1 MKQEAILLKNNKKG
15 FTLIEV
21 LVSIVILSIIAI
33 VSTNF
38 LQSSIS
44 AREEGAKKLQNI
56 KELNIASSIVR
67 RDMRQILNV
76 PIRDYFGNNL
86 KGNFIAD
93 AISNSIVFTTLV
105 NSSFST
111 SRVRRVEYLYQ
122 DKKFIRRQYFADNPY
137 SYEEYFETT
146 LLDEVA
152 DIEFSYMTN
161 RKWYPVW
168 PIDIITKV
176 KIPELVK
183 ITFVKNDLKYEWIIN
198 PNIDYVYKK

>member
-1 MKQEAILLKNNKKG
+1 MKQGATLLNKNKG

-21 LVSIVILSIIAI
+21 LVSIVILSIIAV

-38 LQSSIS
+38 LQSSVD
-44 AREEGAKKLQNI
+44 AREESSNKLQDL
-56 KELNIASSIVR
+56 KEFNIASSIAR

-93 AISNSIVFTTLV
+93 RASNSLIFTTLV

-111 SRVRRVEYLYQ
+111 SKVRRVEYLMI
-122 DKKFIRRQYFADNPY
+122 DNSLIRRQYFADNPY
-137 SYEEYFETT
+137 SYEEFFETN
-146 LLDEVA
+146 LLDDIN
-152 DIEFSYMTN
+152 DIEFSYLN
-161 RKWYPVW
+161 NSKWYSEW
-168 PIDIITKV
+168 PIDILTKR
-176 KIPELVK
+176 KIPNLIR
-183 ITFVKNDLKYEWIIN
+183 ITFTKNNLDYEWIIN

>member
-1 MKQEAILLKNNKKG
+1 MLKNNKKG

-146 LLDEVA
+146 LLDEVTK
-152 DIEFSYMTN
+152 IEFSYMTN

-168 PIDIITKV
+168 PIDITTKL

>member
-137 SYEEYFETT
+137 SYEEYFETI
-146 LLDEVA
+146 LLDEVTE
-152 DIEFSYMTN
+152 IEFSYMTN

-168 PIDIITKV
+168 PIDITTKL

>member
-1 MKQEAILLKNNKKG
+1 MKQGDILLNKHEKG

-21 LVSIVILSIIAI
+21 LVSIVILSIIAV

-38 LQSSIS
+38 LQSSIE
-44 AREEGAKKLQNI
+44 AREEGANKLQKI

-93 AISNSIVFTTLV
+93 QTANSIIFTTIV
-105 NSSFST
+105 NSSLST
-111 SRVRRVEYLYQ
+111 TKVRRVEYLFK
-122 DKKFIRRQYFADNPY
+122 DNAFIRKQYYADNPY
-137 SYEEYFETT
+137 SYDEFFETV
-146 LLDEVA
+146 LLNNISE
-152 DIEFSYMTN
+152 IEFSYMN
-161 RKWYPVW
+161 SAKWYLVW
-168 PIDIITKV
+168 PMDIITKN

-183 ITFVKNDLKYEWIIN
+183 ISFIKDGLQYEWFIN

>member
-1 MKQEAILLKNNKKG
+1 MKQGDILLNKHEKG

-21 LVSIVILSIIAI
+21 LVSIVILSIIAV

-38 LQSSIS
+38 LQSSIE
-44 AREEGAKKLQNI
+44 AREQGANKLQKI

-93 AISNSIVFTTLV
+93 QTANSIIFTTLV

-111 SRVRRVEYLYQ
+111 TKVRRVEYLFQ
-122 DKKFIRRQYFADNPY
+122 DNAFIRKQYYADNPY
-137 SYEEYFETT
+137 S
-146 LLDEVA
+146 
-152 DIEFSYMTN
+152 
-161 RKWYPVW
+161 
-168 PIDIITKV
+168 
-176 KIPELVK
+176 
-183 ITFVKNDLKYEWIIN
+183 
-198 PNIDYVYKK
+198 

>member
-1 MKQEAILLKNNKKG
+1 MKQEDILLKNNKKG

-38 LQSSIS
+38 LQSSIA

-146 LLDEVA
+146 LLDEVTK
-152 DIEFSYMTN
+152 IEFSYMTN
-161 RKWYPVW
+161 RKWYSVW
-168 PIDIITKV
+168 PIDITTKI

>member
-93 AISNSIVFTTLV
+93 TISNSIVFTTLV

-146 LLDEVA
+146 VLDEVT

-161 RKWYPVW
+161 RKWYSV
-168 PIDIITKV
+168 
-176 KIPELVK
+176 
-183 ITFVKNDLKYEWIIN
+183 
-198 PNIDYVYKK
+198 

>member
-1 MKQEAILLKNNKKG
+1 MKQEVILLKNNKKG

-38 LQSSIS
+38 LQSSIT
-44 AREEGAKKLQNI
+44 AREEGANKLQNI

-93 AISNSIVFTTLV
+93 NVSNSIVFTTLV

-111 SRVRRVEYLYQ
+111 TRVRRVEYIYQ
-122 DKKFIRRQYFADNPY
+122 DEDFIRRQYFADNPY
-137 SYEEYFETT
+137 SYEEYFETI
-146 LLDEVA
+146 LLGGVT

-161 RKWYPVW
+161 RKWYAVW
-168 PIDIITKV
+168 PIDIITKA

-183 ITFVKNDLKYEWIIN
+183 ITFTKNNLQYEWIIN

>member
-1 MKQEAILLKNNKKG
+1 MLKNNRKG

-38 LQSSIS
+38 LQSSLQ
-44 AREEGAKKLQNI
+44 AREQGAIKLQNI

-93 AISNSIVFTTLV
+93 ASSNSIVFTTLV

-122 DKKFIRRQYFADNPY
+122 DNAFIRRQYFADNPY

-146 LLDEVA
+146 LIDEVTN
-152 DIEFSYMTN
+152 IEFSYMIN
-161 RKWYPVW
+161 SKWYALW
-168 PIDIITKV
+168 PIDIITKR
-176 KIPELVK
+176 KIPQLVK
-183 ITFVKNDLKYEWIIN
+183 ITFIKNNLQYDWFIN

>member
-1 MKQEAILLKNNKKG
+1 MKQEATLLKNNKKG

-38 LQSSIS
+38 LQSSIT
-44 AREEGAKKLQNI
+44 AREEGASKLQNI

-93 AISNSIVFTTLV
+93 SVSNSIVFTTIV

-111 SRVRRVEYLYQ
+111 SRVRRIEYLYQ
-122 DKKFIRRQYFADNPY
+122 DEDFIRRQYFADNPY
-137 SYEEYFETT
+137 SYDEYFETT
-146 LLDEVA
+146 LLDEIT
-152 DIEFSYMTN
+152 DIKFSYMSN
-161 RKWYPVW
+161 RKWYAVW
-168 PIDIITKV
+168 PIDITTKA

-183 ITFVKNDLKYEWIIN
+183 ITFIKNDLEYEWVIN
-198 PNIDYVYKK
+198 PNIDYVYKR

>member
-15 FTLIEV
+15 FTLLEV

-146 LLDEVA
+146 LLDEVTE
-152 DIEFSYMTN
+152 IEFSYMTN

-168 PIDIITKV
+168 PIDITTKV

>member
-38 LQSSIS
+38 LQSSIT

-76 PIRDYFGNNL
+76 PI
-86 KGNFIAD
+86 
-93 AISNSIVFTTLV
+93 
-105 NSSFST
+105 
-111 SRVRRVEYLYQ
+111 
-122 DKKFIRRQYFADNPY
+122 
-137 SYEEYFETT
+137 
-146 LLDEVA
+146 
-152 DIEFSYMTN
+152 
-161 RKWYPVW
+161 
-168 PIDIITKV
+168 
-176 KIPELVK
+176 
-183 ITFVKNDLKYEWIIN
+183 
-198 PNIDYVYKK
+198 